1 MAGAGSAAS
10 LRFPTIV
17 APADYGPFIAHA
29 RADEAGSAPL
39 LWAYAA
45 VSCYYQIN
53 YALTDVPQVLDSRVG
68 TRGNRHGL

>member
-1 MAGAGSAAS
+1 MRVG
-10 LRFPTIV
+10 RRV
-17 APADYGPFIAHA
+17 Y
-29 RADEAGSAPL
+29 REENR
-39 LWAYAA
+39 YVAA